1 MQVEQIIKKTGDG
14 STTLISAQFD
24 QPYHSLGGA
33 VLESRYV
40 YFKATGLDDR
50 IFSPKADKLNIMEVG
65 FGSGMNLV
73 LLMDYIEKSEAE
85 ISVTYTSVEAYPLL
99 ADIVE
104 EIDFGDQLEYLNYH
118 NLLHEIFSN
127 LTTRW
132 NRYQITPK
140 ITLNLFVGFFNE
152 LTNPGNLEFDYIMHD
167 PFSPDSNPAGWT
179 ADLFAK
185 LAEWSSDD
193 VMLSTYCAAT
203 SARAAMAAGGWKI
216 ARAPGA
222 LGKREMTVAS
232 INPNNLSHLKRVNEK
247 RLIERFESGEFG
259 QPFRNRRQ

>member
-1 MQVEQIIKKTGDG
+1 MQEAQIIKKTGDG
-14 STTLISAQFD
+14 STTLFSAQFD

-33 VLESRYV
+33 VAESRYV
-40 YFKATGLDDR
+40 YFEATGLDDR
-50 IFSPKADKLNIMEVG
+50 ILSPKTDKLNILEVG

-85 ISVTYTSVEAYPLL
+85 ISVTYASVEAYPLL

-104 EIDFGDQLEYLNYH
+104 EIDFGDRLGYLNYH
-118 NLLHEIFSN
+118 NLLHDIFSK
-127 LTTRW
+127 LKPGW

-140 ITLNLFVGFFNE
+140 ITLNLFVGFFDE
-152 LTNPGNLEFDYIMHD
+152 LTNPGNLAFDYIMHD

-185 LAEWSSDD
+185 MAKWSSDD
-193 VMLSTYCAAT
+193 AMLSTYSAAT

-232 INPNNLSHLKRVNEK
+232 LDPKKLSHLKRVNEK
-247 RLIERFESGEFG
+247 RLIERFENGEFG
-259 QPFRNRRQ
+259 